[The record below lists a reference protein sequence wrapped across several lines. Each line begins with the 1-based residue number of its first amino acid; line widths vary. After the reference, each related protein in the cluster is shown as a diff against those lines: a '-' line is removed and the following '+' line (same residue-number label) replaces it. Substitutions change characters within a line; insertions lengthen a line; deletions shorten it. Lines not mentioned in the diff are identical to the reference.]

1 QVKTSIAA
9 GALLLTGGKKLN
21 RSGNFFEPT
30 VLANVPSNAPASC
43 EEVFGPVAA
52 LYRVKDTEEAIELAN
67 NTTFGL
73 GAAAWTNDAQEQ
85 IRFVEN
91 IEAGCVFINGM
102 VASDPR
108 LPFGGI
114 KHSGYGRELGK
125 FGIREFVNIK
135 MVWINC

>member
-1 QVKTSIAA
+1 M
-9 GALLLTGGKKLN
+9 
-21 RSGNFFEPT
+21 
-30 VLANVPSNAPASC
+30 
-43 EEVFGPVAA
+43 AA
-52 LYRVKDTEEAIELAN
+52 LYRVKDIEDAIELAN

-73 GAAAWTNDAQEQ
+73 GAAAWTNDPQEQ

-135 MVWINC
+135 MVWIQD